1 MLDSSPWCLYSD
13 VSETVILACN
23 NRVLCKRIEQ
33 VPSFSLVLVTLFL
46 YFHGI
51 FFFFQP
57 LLYGINRK
65 LSIVMKAM
73 FLPVCAIRTS
83 HVSIVYQWIYDVP
96 LLWSFDVWIL
106 LSSVDEERK
115 YLNNNSSTQ
124 RHFPVPFCQG
134 WTI

>member
-33 VPSFSLVLVTLFL
+33 VPSFSLVLATLFL

-57 LLYGINRK
+57 LLYGINCK

-73 FLPVCAIRTS
+73 FLPVCAICTS

-106 LSSVDEERK
+106 LSRVDEERK

-134 WTI
+134 WTF